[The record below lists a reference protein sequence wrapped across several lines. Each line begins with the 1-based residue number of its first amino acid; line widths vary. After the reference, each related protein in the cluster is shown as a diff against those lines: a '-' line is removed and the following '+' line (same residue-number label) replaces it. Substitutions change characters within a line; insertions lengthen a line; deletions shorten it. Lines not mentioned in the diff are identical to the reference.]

1 MPPRLHASWLPRV
14 TTSGAAASYPQQCLG
29 YAYTM
34 LLRWEAA
41 ERSFLAA
48 REGELD
54 AAASRITDFEAQVA
68 ALLSGDVD
76 MLTDLPTQDVARLRA
91 DIGEA
96 WMLPQTYSIIK
107 AQALTFHHFCVDVG
121 NRGCGQLAVQQG
133 WAHWF
138 SS

>member
-1 MPPRLHASWLPRV
+1 MLITHIKCVVAV
-14 TTSGAAASYPQQCLG
+14 LG
-29 YAYTM
+29 FAH
-34 LLRWEAA
+34 
-41 ERSFLAA
+41 
-48 REGELD
+48 
-54 AAASRITDFEAQVA
+54 QV
-68 ALLSGDVD
+68 GKR
-76 MLTDLPTQDVARLRA
+76 T

-96 WMLPQTYSIIK
+96 WMLPQTHTIIK